1 MQAWILP
8 AFTGIESM
16 TLGDLAD
23 PVPAADEVVL
33 AVRFAALN
41 PADRYLSDNQYPAKP
56 TFPHVLGR
64 DGIGIVT
71 GVGKDVTGI
80 RIGDT
85 RLILRSDVGVSRP
98 GTLAQQVA
106 VEARYT
112 VPLPPDW
119 SEEQAAAAPLVYLT
133 ALQALTQWT
142 DPPLPPQAT
151 VLITGAS
158 GGVGVA
164 SVQLAHALGYRII
177 ALSRSAE
184 KSARLRELGAALTID
199 PTEKGWRKSLKQ
211 QLGDRRV
218 DLIIDSV
225 GGPAFNEL
233 PDLLAMHG
241 RISVVGRLAGPVPDF
256 NTATLFFRR
265 LRIGGVA
272 IGSYTCEESHAAWQ
286 TVLATLATSGARPL
300 VDHVYPFAEVKAA
313 FDRLQ
318 AGPMGKVLVKVD

>member
-1 MQAWILP
+1 MQAWLLP
-8 AFTGIESM
+8 AFTGIDSM
-16 TLGDLAD
+16 TFGDFPD
-23 PVPAADEVVL
+23 PIPAPDEIIL
-33 AVRFAALN
+33 AVHFAALN
-41 PADRYLSDNQYPAKP
+41 PADRYLSINQYPAKP
-56 TFPHVLGR
+56 TFPHILGR
-64 DGIGIVT
+64 DGIGTVT
-71 GVGKDVTGI
+71 AVGKDVTNI

-106 VEARYT
+106 VEAAYT
-112 VPLPPDW
+112 VPLPAGW

-142 DPPLPPQAT
+142 APPLPDNAT
-151 VLITGAS
+151 ILITGAS

-272 IGSYTCEESHAAWQ
+272 INSYTPEESHTAWT
-286 TVLATLATSGARPL
+286 TVIALLAKTNARPL
-300 VDHVYPFAEVKAA
+300 IDHVYPFTDVKAA

-318 AGPMGKVLVKVD
+318 AGPMGKVLVKVK